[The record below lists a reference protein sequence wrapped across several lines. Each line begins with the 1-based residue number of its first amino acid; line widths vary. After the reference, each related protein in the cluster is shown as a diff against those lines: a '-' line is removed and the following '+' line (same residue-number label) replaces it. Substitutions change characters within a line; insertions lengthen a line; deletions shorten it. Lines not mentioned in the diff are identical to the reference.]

1 MEHTMQNLL
10 KEDRLFSASQRFKDD
25 ARIKDRALFDLA
37 DNNYLDYWQK
47 EAENLHWFKTWD
59 KVLDWQPPHA
69 QWFIGGKTNISYNCL
84 DRHMPALKDKVAY
97 FWRGE
102 YEGCERVYTYGD
114 MHEWVQK
121 CANGLKKLGVKKGDR
136 VAIYMPMIVEAV
148 VAMQACARIG
158 AIHTVVFAG
167 FSSHA
172 LAERIND
179 AECTL
184 VITADFVHRKGKQI
198 PVKKQVDEAV
208 KDCAT
213 VKHVMVFSTI
223 EEPCAMTP
231 DRDVWYH
238 ELVEDVADVCPA
250 EPMDADD
257 PLFILYTSGTT
268 GKPKGIVH
276 TVGGYMVGAYTT
288 TKYVFDIKDS
298 DVFWCTADVGWI
310 TGHTY
315 VAYGP
320 MLNGVTQVIYEGAPN
335 YPHKGIFWEII
346 QEYGVTI
353 FYTAPTAIR
362 MFCKWGADILKNY
375 DLGSLRLLG
384 SVGEPLNPEA
394 WMWYYEHVGN
404 KQCPIVDTWWQ
415 TETGSIMITNLP
427 SIDHQKPGYAGKP
440 LPGIDVELVNE
451 HGNPIKEGSGLLTI
465 KKPWPSMLRTL
476 WKDDARYRATYFRPP
491 NYDIY
496 YCGDAAA
503 RDEHGNIMIIGR
515 VDDVINVSGH
525 RIGTMEVESALV
537 DHEAVAEVA
546 VVPKPHEIRGEA
558 IVAFVI
564 LKEGISPDEALKD
577 RLKKHVVE
585 MIGAIARPETI
596 IFTPDVPKTRSGK
609 IMRRLLREMVHD
621 MPMGDMTTL
630 ANQEV
635 VCSLKEHYQFAKSRG

>member
-179 AECTL
+179 AECIL

-198 PVKKQVDEAV
+198 PIKKQVDEAV

-213 VKHVMVFSTI
+213 IQHVMVFSTT
-223 EEPCAMTP
+223 EESCALKLG
-231 DRDVWYH
+231 RDVWYH

-250 EPMDADD
+250 EPMDAED

-288 TKYVFDIKDS
+288 TKHVFDIKDS

-320 MLNGVTQVIYEGAPN
+320 MLNGMTQVIYEGAPN

-394 WMWYYEHVGN
+394 WMWYHEYVGN
-404 KQCPIVDTWWQ
+404 KNCPIVDTWWQ
-415 TETGSIMITNLP
+415 TETGSIMITNFP

-440 LPGIDVELVNE
+440 LPGIEVGLVDE
-451 HGNPIKEGSGLLTI
+451 SGNPIVDGSGLLTI

-476 WKDDARYRATYFRPP
+476 WKDDARYRATYFRAP
-491 NYDIY
+491 NYDTY

-503 RDEHGNIMIIGR
+503 KDEHGNIMIIGR

-564 LKEGISPDEALKD
+564 LKEHVLPDEALKD

-621 MPMGDMTTL
+621 LPLSDMTTL

-635 VCSLKEHYQFAKSRG
+635 VCSLKEHYQFAKSRS